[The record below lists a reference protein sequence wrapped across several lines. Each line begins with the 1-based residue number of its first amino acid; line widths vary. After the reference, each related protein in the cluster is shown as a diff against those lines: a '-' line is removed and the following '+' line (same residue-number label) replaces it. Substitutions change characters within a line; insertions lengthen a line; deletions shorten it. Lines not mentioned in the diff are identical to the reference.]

1 MRARVSKW
9 GNSLAIRL
17 PKAAVESLR
26 VHEGEAVDLAVEDDA
41 LIVRPARPSYTIE
54 ELVSDM
60 RPEDAPEILDDVAAP
75 PLGDERL

>member
-1 MRARVSKW
+1 MRIEREHA
-9 GNSLAIRL
+9 
-17 PKAAVESLR
+17 AAVESLR

-54 ELVSDM
+54 DLVSEM
-60 RPEDAPEILDDVAAP
+60 RPEDAPEILDDVTAP